1 VSDPVAEPA
10 RFAPY
15 VGRQSEPLKLTVERG
30 HIKRFA
36 EAIGETNAVY
46 FDDEAARRAGH
57 PSVVAPATFAIALR
71 PNDVRAGIDIDWR
84 KLLHGEQE
92 LTFTRALHAGDVLTI
107 VQRIVG
113 ADVKTTKAGVMDV
126 MVLET
131 NGHDPAGALVFSA
144 RATILVR
151 R

>member
-1 VSDPVAEPA
+1 VSAEPEPS

-15 VGRQSEPLKLTVERG
+15 VGRESEPLRLTVERG

-36 EAIGETNAVY
+36 EAIGATNPIY

-57 PSVVAPATFAIALR
+57 PGVVAPPTFAIALR
-71 PNDVRAGIDIDWR
+71 PNDARAGIDIDWR

-92 LTFTRALHAGDVLTI
+92 LTFTRALRAGDVLTL
-107 VQRIVG
+107 VQRIAAV
-113 ADVKTTKAGVMDV
+113 DVKSTKSGVMDV
-126 MVLET
+126 LILET
-131 NGHDPAGALVFSA
+131 RGCDDSGALVFSA
-144 RATILVR
+144 RSTVLVR

>member
-1 VSDPVAEPA
+1 MSAEPS
-10 RFAPY
+10 RFAPH
-15 VGRQSEPLKLTVERG
+15 VGQQSEPLRLEVERG

-36 EAIGETNAVY
+36 EAIGETNPIY

-57 PSVVAPATFAIALR
+57 PGVVAPPTFAIALR
-71 PNDVRAGIDIDWR
+71 PNDARAGIDIDWR

-92 LTFTRALHAGDVLTI
+92 LSFTRPLRAGDVLTI
-107 VQRIVG
+107 VQSIVA
-113 ADVKTTKAGVMDV
+113 ADIKTTKAGVMDV

-131 NGHDPAGALVFSA
+131 RASDDSGALVFSM
-144 RATILVR
+144 RSTVLVR